1 LNICSVKTKEYSERK
16 AARANEDAAIAEA
29 ISILNSDEAFA
40 AFGKTD
46 ATSTGGTGFIQ
57 FKSVQLHQPAHALS
71 KQVQAVL
78 AMSKSARVKKIAS
91 MVQKGNPFEEVLEQI
106 EKMLKVN
113 VQEGKADQENLDFCN
128 SERTTNDDKL
138 TEKKNQIDALDGEI
152 EELNTTIHDPE
163 TGLHAQLSSTEKS
176 LSACVKAQKTETADR
191 MEANSAYQTGIKN
204 LAAADELLVKAF
216 KVLNKYYDELAKK
229 MEAAGFVQKG
239 RGHPAPP

>member
-1 LNICSVKTKEYSERK
+1 LSAKKEQLTTAGESKASDEEFLEKLLNICSVKTKEYSERK

-57 FKSVQLHQPAHALS
+57 LKSVQLHQPAHALS

-78 AMSKSARVKKIAS
+78 AMSNSARVKKIAS

-113 VQEGKADQENLDFCN
+113 VKEGKADQENLDFCN

-138 TEKKNQIDALDGEI
+138 TKKKPD
-152 EELNTTIHDPE
+152 
-163 TGLHAQLSSTEKS
+163 
-176 LSACVKAQKTETADR
+176 
-191 MEANSAYQTGIKN
+191 
-204 LAAADELLVKAF
+204 
-216 KVLNKYYDELAKK
+216 
-229 MEAAGFVQKG
+229 
-239 RGHPAPP
+239 